1 MHIFV
6 PKPMENKN
14 KNFQALT
21 FLYSTACVHSGASW
35 IPDQTNRHSFISNL
49 CQIVN
54 SFKLHT
60 VRTLSTGQP
69 LVSK

>member
-1 MHIFV
+1 
-6 PKPMENKN
+6 MEDKN

-21 FLYSTACVHSGASW
+21 FLDCAVCVHFGASL
-35 IPDQTNRHSFISNL
+35 IPDQTNQRSFISNL

-60 VRTLSTGQP
+60 VRTVHRT
-69 LVSK
+69 K